1 MEESKTLWKWI
12 SSSAF
17 LASMC
22 CFPSVVLVMFGLAS
36 ASTAAALSDQLYWG
50 PFRKWLLLATF
61 IFLSYG
67 LTRYFRQQGVCT
79 LDDAKRE
86 RKKVINVSLFTFGM
100 FLVVYTIWN
109 YIILDLIGIAF
120 GIDAWKE
127 SSIWPL
133 SLLFD

>member
-36 ASTAAALSDQLYWG
+36 ASTAAALSDRLYWG

-86 RKKVINVSLFTFGM
+86 KKKVINVSLFTFGM

-109 YIILDLIGIAF
+109 YIILDLLGIAF

>member
-36 ASTAAALSDQLYWG
+36 ASTAAALSDRLYWG

-133 SLLFD
+133 SLLFN

>member
-36 ASTAAALSDQLYWG
+36 ASTAAALSDRLYWG

-86 RKKVINVSLFTFGM
+86 KKKVINVSLFTFGM

-109 YIILDLIGIAF
+109 YIILDLLGIAF

-127 SSIWPL
+127 TSIWPL

>member
-36 ASTAAALSDQLYWG
+36 ASTAAALSDRLYWG

>member
-1 MEESKTLWKWI
+1 
-12 SSSAF
+12 
-17 LASMC
+17 
-22 CFPSVVLVMFGLAS
+22 MFGLAS
-36 ASTAAALSDQLYWG
+36 ASTAAALSDRLYWG

-86 RKKVINVSLFTFGM
+86 KKKVINVSLFTFGM

-127 SSIWPL
+127 TSIWPL

>member
-36 ASTAAALSDQLYWG
+36 ASTAAALSDRLYWG

-86 RKKVINVSLFTFGM
+86 KKKVINVSLFTFGM

>member
-36 ASTAAALSDQLYWG
+36 ASTAAALSDRLYWG

-61 IFLSYG
+61 IFLTYG